1 MSEVAVN
8 PNTSNRPKRRSLG
21 RGLGALIPEGVSM
34 VPPAAERR
42 VLMTEIIPNPRQPRR
57 YFDEERIAELAESIR
72 NQGILQP
79 LVVRKADKGYEL
91 IVGERRFRAAQRA
104 GLERVPVIIKEVS
117 DAESL
122 EMALVENIQ
131 REELTPIE
139 EALAYRQLMDEFNL
153 TQEDVARRVGKSRP
167 VVANLL
173 RVLNLPE
180 EVKDDVD
187 RGNISVGHARSLLA
201 LETPQRQV
209 ETARRVIRQ
218 GLSVRE
224 TETLVARSLEGIP
237 HELVNGS
244 NAPGQGEQK
253 KDPKNATSSRL
264 DMYLSAIEE
273 ELMRELGTKVR
284 LHPRK
289 KGGKIEIEYYSNE
302 ELDGIISRLRN
313 TDLTPSA

>member
-1 MSEVAVN
+1 MA
-8 PNTSNRPKRRSLG
+8 
-21 RGLGALIPEGVSM
+21 
-34 VPPAAERR
+34 PPAAERR
-42 VLMTEIIPNPRQPRR
+42 VAITEIVPNPRQPRR

-79 LVVRKADKGYEL
+79 LVVRKADLGYEL

-104 GLERVPVIIKEVS
+104 GLERVPVVIKEVS

-180 EVKDDVD
+180 EIKEDVD

-201 LETPQRQV
+201 LETPQQQV
-209 ETARRVIRQ
+209 ETARHVIRQ

-224 TETLVARSLEGIP
+224 TETLVARSIEGAP
-237 HELVNGS
+237 QLT
-244 NAPGQGEQK
+244 NASGAHGQGEQQ
-253 KDPKNATSSRL
+253 KDTNNATSSRL

-302 ELDGIISRLRN
+302 ELDGIISRFRN
-313 TDLTPSA
+313 KDSMPSA